1 MQETPD
7 DISDLEWLKFL
18 RLFCFAI
25 LLIPTIVLVIS
36 KVLMIL
42 NSNAGWLQN
51 SLPGIF
57 LVVYVVAGLSS
68 PLIGIAALI
77 ILFVTRHKFRDE
89 AKREQRRLKNHIFFL
104 GLVDIFVVIA
114 WVMLFPLVFFSAGG
128 SR

>member
-7 DISDLEWLKFL
+7 DISDLGWLKLL

-25 LLIPTIVLVIS
+25 LLMPLIILAIS
-36 KVLMIL
+36 GVLMTL
-42 NSNAGWLQN
+42 NSNAGWLRYP
-51 SLPGIF
+51 LPGIF

-68 PLIGIAALI
+68 PLIGIGALI
-77 ILFVTRHKFRDE
+77 ILCITRRKFRDE
-89 AKREQRRLKNHIFFL
+89 AKGEQRRLKKHIFFL